1 MSRRKGSGPRSGDS
15 NITHPTLQGVD
26 NSYIGTGFHQ
36 GGRPRVLDKPISA
49 NVRID
54 LDMAYAA
61 MGMGNGNLSAG
72 VREALTAVDQEILER
87 ARQIGGGCA
96 RTGLLKALNLAD
108 ANGSSSRIRHRLVL

>member
-1 MSRRKGSGPRSGDS
+1 MSRRKGSGPRSGDD
-15 NITHPTLQGVD
+15 NITHRTLQNVEK
-26 NSYIGTGFHQ
+26 SYIDIGFHR

-87 ARQIGGGCA
+87 ARHLGGGCA
-96 RTGLLKALNLAD
+96 RTGLMKALGLLRP
-108 ANGSSSRIRHRLVL
+108 SV

>member
-15 NITHPTLQGVD
+15 NITHRTLQDVE
-26 NSYIGTGFHQ
+26 NSYIGMGFHQ

-87 ARQIGGGCA
+87 ARHLGGGCA
-96 RTGLLKALNLAD
+96 RTGLMKALGLLRP
-108 ANGSSSRIRHRLVL
+108 SV